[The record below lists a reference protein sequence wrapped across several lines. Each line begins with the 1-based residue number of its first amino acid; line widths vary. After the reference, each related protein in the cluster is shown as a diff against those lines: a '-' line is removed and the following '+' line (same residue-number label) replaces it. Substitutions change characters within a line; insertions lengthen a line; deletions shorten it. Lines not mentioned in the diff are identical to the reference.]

1 MLSSSFR
8 ANLRVHHSK
17 RYITPFGSSDVEQG
31 LSSIPFSKL
40 LLAALAILILTVAN
54 ASTAPK
60 RWAALAVGSA
70 PGNLGRAHT
79 DGAFG
84 IGSTKREAETNAV
97 GYCEDSGFVGI
108 GQITCAIKMVWSDK
122 GCKYGRLGEGFLR
135 NGQPVS
141 VYGYGSSFL
150 ETSDAIFH
158 YFNSA
163 KITRIKLHEVMQM
176 CISSNGWFFNGRPIK
191 PFSNSFRFRYF

>member
-1 MLSSSFR
+1 M
-8 ANLRVHHSK
+8 
-17 RYITPFGSSDVEQG
+17 
-31 LSSIPFSKL
+31 PFSRIL
-40 LLAALAILILTVAN
+40 FAAFSILILTAAN

-70 PGNLGRAHT
+70 LGDLGRAHT

-97 GYCEDSGFVGI
+97 DYCKDSGFAGVGP
-108 GQITCAIKMVWSDK
+108 ITCTIKMVWSDK

-135 NGQPVS
+135 NGQPIS
-141 VYGYGSSFL
+141 FYGYGSSVL
-150 ETSDAIFH
+150 ETSDAILH

-163 KITRIKLHEVMQM
+163 KTTRIKLHQVIQM
-176 CISSNGWFFNGRPIK
+176 CISSNGWLFNGRPIK